1 MIHTVEVYLWGSR
14 IGILHQGEN
23 DTVPAFEY
31 DKDFRR
37 SGIELAPFQMPL
49 SDRVYS
55 FPNLRESSAFHGLP
69 GLIAD
74 SLPDKFGNAVIEQWL
89 SAQGRT
95 SGSFTALER
104 LCYTGKRGMGAL
116 EYVPSEDIGMSDSA
130 IDVTELT
137 EFASEILSG
146 RESKSYNAKDVTR
159 AQMLEIGSSAGGARA
174 KAVIAW
180 NMETNEI
187 RSGQVDVSPDF
198 SHWLIKFDQV
208 RGNGDHGVH
217 DCMQYTL
224 IEYAYYLM
232 ARDCGIDISE
242 CRIFKKDGMS
252 HFMTKRFDRQ
262 NGKKIFMQTLSAL
275 GHFDFNEPYLCSY
288 NTYAEYAKRLGIGKS
303 GIEEIYRRMVFNV
316 LAVNCDDHVK
326 NFSFIMDRQG
336 TWKLSPAYDLT
347 FAYNPDNRWLCGHQ
361 VTINGKSKN
370 ITDGDLLQT
379 GKAMG
384 LSKAFCENTVAKI
397 RAVIQNWLIYAQ
409 KCDIS
414 EQTTETVAEVL
425 KQGI

>member
-14 IGILHQGEN
+14 IGILHQEES

-89 SAQGRT
+89 VTKGRT

-208 RGNGDHGVH
+208 HGNGDHGVH

-275 GHFDFNEPYLCSY
+275 GHFDFNEPYLSSY

-370 ITDGDLLQT
+370 ITDDDLLQT

-384 LSKAFCENTVAKI
+384 LSKAFSENTVAKI

-414 EQTTETVAEVL
+414 EQTAETVAEVL